1 MAKMQSD
8 HGTDPAV
15 ADVTEFCDAERG
27 VFHLSFPDWASL
39 PLGLCPILLS
49 SSIVQTRSR

>member
-39 PLGLCPILLS
+39 PLGLGPILLS
-49 SSIVQTRSR
+49 SSIVQTQSR